1 MAGKGGDRATMA
13 RIGAKTR
20 FKKGEA
26 RTKKASAKAAAVRS
40 AQAALTSSEKLL
52 QMNKDGTL
60 SRILD
65 DMVDALDQLRQQ
77 GKLDSYLK
85 NAAWLMEMVN
95 GRQVNIKAEGNMKR
109 EVVVNFRRATPEDAK

>member
-1 MAGKGGDRATMA
+1 MAGKGGDRATMV

-26 RTKKASAKAAAVRS
+26 STKKASAKAAAVRS

-77 GKLDSYLK
+77 GKFDSYLK